1 MIRPGGSTRTILHG
15 GDAERSPNG
24 AIVAI
29 TGFFQDVTERTNA
42 QRERQR
48 LSEYVRLAN
57 QDGKIGIWELDL
69 RTDVSVWDRN
79 MFALYGINDITTV
92 PTFELWS
99 ATLHPHDR
107 ARSAPGQDRYR
118 GRRTSDDRSAESHA
132 VDGSAFAS
140 HNAGQSH
147 ARRRDRPI
155 RRSDRFKAVN
165 DSLGHAAGRY
175 GTQGD
180 RLADCRYIACGRY
193 RKPRGRGR
201 IHRGVRDV
209 RTRRTSRMSQPG
221 SSPRSLRRSTYQAS
235 T

>member
-118 GRRTSDDRSAESHA
+118 GRRTLGFGVPDHPGKMERFITFARS
-132 VDGSAFAS
+132 
-140 HNAGQSH
+140 
-147 ARRRDRPI
+147 RRLSVMRPAP
-155 RRSDRFKAVN
+155 RRE
-165 DSLGHAAGRY
+165 
-175 GTQGD
+175 
-180 RLADCRYIACGRY
+180 
-193 RKPRGRGR
+193 
-201 IHRGVRDV
+201 
-209 RTRRTSRMSQPG
+209 
-221 SSPRSLRRSTYQAS
+221 
-235 T
+235 